1 MERSLK
7 IIVTTDASGAQ
18 QAAREALA
26 VVVVDVIDMSTTLES
41 ALDAGAY
48 AVLGAS
54 PDFTR
59 APVKVSPEQMGKE
72 AARLSR
78 EAGEGIIIV
87 AEPRVG
93 TDEER
98 LARCQKLI
106 KGIELGKGVIEAVL
120 PNIGAEAA
128 KMVNL
133 NRRVVVACTDTGGVA
148 YDAAF
153 QECKWVTTGTVARSL
168 KQKGV
173 QPALSAARR
182 AVELAKTNLADGIA
196 VVAASRNSMEDIL
209 AAQFIANLIM
219 RDDNV

>member
-1 MERSLK
+1 MERSLRVV
-7 IIVTTDASGAQ
+7 ITTDASGAQ

-26 VVVVDVIDMSTTLES
+26 VVIVDVIDMSTTLES

-59 APVKVSPEQMGKE
+59 APVKVSPEQIGKE

-78 EAGEGIIIV
+78 ESGEGIIIV
-87 AEPRVG
+87 TEPRVG

-106 KGIELGKGVIEAVL
+106 KGVEIGKGVIEAVL

-128 KMVNL
+128 KMANM
-133 NRRVVVACTDTGGVA
+133 NRRVVVAVTDTGGVA

-153 QECKWVTTGTVARSL
+153 QESKWVTTGTVARSL

-173 QPALSAARR
+173 QPAVSAARR
-182 AVELAKTNLADGIA
+182 AINLARTNLADGIA
-196 VVAASRNSMEDIL
+196 VVAASRNSMEDVL

-219 RDDNV
+219 RDDNA

>member
-7 IIVTTDASGAQ
+7 TIVTTDASGAQ
-18 QAAREALA
+18 QSARQGLV
-26 VVVVDVIDMSTTLES
+26 VVVVDVIDMSTSLES

-59 APVKVSPEQMGKE
+59 APVKVAPELIGEE
-72 AARLSR
+72 AARLSK
-78 EAGEGIIIV
+78 ESGEGIIIIS
-87 AEPRVG
+87 EPRVG

-106 KGIELGKGVIEAVL
+106 KGIETGKGSIEAVL
-120 PNIGAEAA
+120 PNLGAETA
-128 KMVNL
+128 KMADIHG
-133 NRRVVVACTDTGGVA
+133 RVVVAVTDTGGVA
-148 YDAAF
+148 YDAAY
-153 QECKWVTTGTVARSL
+153 QESKWVTVGTVARSL
-168 KQKGV
+168 KQRGV
-173 QPALSAARR
+173 QPAMTAARR
-182 AVELAKTNLADGIA
+182 AIDLARTNQAEGIA

-219 RDDNV
+219 NDRMV